1 MNQGK
6 LHVRI
11 QHELTQM
18 RQAVSQTKRL
28 LQKAELN
35 DDDDIVDALIS
46 TCGLNMQSFYTS
58 AENILYDIARTID
71 GDVPS
76 GKSWHSEL
84 LEQMALPLPEIR
96 SEVISKET
104 LMFLDEFRRF
114 RHVVR
119 SHYSFD
125 LEHARVKDLASQ
137 LRDCMEALQADL
149 KSFLLRLEQT

>member
-1 MNQGK
+1 MNQDK

-18 RQAVSQTKRL
+18 RQAVTQTSRL

-35 DDDDIVDALIS
+35 DDADIVDALIS

-58 AENILYDIARTID
+58 TENILYDIARTID
-71 GDVPS
+71 GDVPN
-76 GKSWHSEL
+76 GRSWHSEL
-84 LEQMALPLPEIR
+84 LEQMALPLPDIR

-104 LMFLDEFRRF
+104 LMFLDELRRF

-125 LEHARVKDLASQ
+125 LEHSRVKDLAGHLGS
-137 LRDCMEALQADL
+137 CMESFQADL
-149 KSFLLRLEQT
+149 KNFLLKLEQL

>member
-6 LHVRI
+6 LRTRI
-11 QHELTQM
+11 QNELAQM
-18 RQAVSQTKRL
+18 QQAVNQTNRL
-28 LQKAELN
+28 LRKAELN

-58 AENILYDIARTID
+58 AENILYDIARMID

-84 LEQMALPLPEIR
+84 LEQMALPLPDIR
-96 SEVISKET
+96 DEVISNKT
-104 LMFLDEFRRF
+104 LALLDELRRF

-125 LEHARVKDLASQ
+125 LEYDRVKELSRQ
-137 LRDCMEALQADL
+137 LGSCLEALSTDL
-149 KSFLLRLEQT
+149 QNFLVVLEQS

>member
-18 RQAVSQTKRL
+18 RHAVSQTKRL
-28 LQKAELN
+28 LQKSELN

-84 LEQMALPLPEIR
+84 LEQMAVPLPKIR
-96 SEVISKET
+96 KEVISSET
-104 LMFLDEFRRF
+104 FAFLDEFRRF

-119 SHYSFD
+119 SHYSFE
-125 LEHARVKDLASQ
+125 LEHRRVKELSSQ
-137 LRDCMEALQADL
+137 LVPCMQVLQTDL
-149 KSFLLRLEQT
+149 QNFLLESRRV